1 VEDVPPPTSMRFS
14 AAALPEADRLAIW
27 REEFGR
33 KFVHLDIAPLQDDPL
48 RYDASFQLLDTASA
62 GLGTMSAVRC
72 ERSRRMIADCNDDIL
87 MLVPLTGRLQ
97 VDQAGQ
103 EATLGPGDALVRRS
117 DDPGC
122 TWSEAG
128 HFLTLSL
135 PQAVLGAKLADA
147 DRLRMTVLPGGSGAL
162 QLLVGY
168 ARLLFEAPG
177 GADPALGRLARD
189 HLLDLAA
196 MAIGANRDAWV
207 LAQEGGAR
215 AAHLAA
221 IDASIARGHRDPGFG
236 MAQVSRALGLSP
248 GHIRKLLAARG
259 ASLSD
264 LVMAARLASVRA
276 DLTDPRRA
284 GVPVSQ
290 LAYAAGFNDI
300 SYFNRAF
307 RRRYDCTPTDMRA
320 RSRGA

>member
-1 VEDVPPPTSMRFS
+1 
-14 AAALPEADRLAIW
+14 
-27 REEFGR
+27 
-33 KFVHLDIAPLQDDPL
+33 
-48 RYDASFQLLDTASA
+48 
-62 GLGTMSAVRC
+62 
-72 ERSRRMIADCNDDIL
+72 
-87 MLVPLTGRLQ
+87 
-97 VDQAGQ
+97 
-103 EATLGPGDALVRRS
+103 
-117 DDPGC
+117 
-122 TWSEAG
+122 
-128 HFLTLSL
+128 
-135 PQAVLGAKLADA
+135 
-147 DRLRMTVLPGGSGAL
+147 
-162 QLLVGY
+162 
-168 ARLLFEAPG
+168 
-177 GADPALGRLARD
+177 
-189 HLLDLAA
+189 

-259 ASLSD
+259 VSLSD